1 MNNFGFTYLNLGLKY
16 KAFAAFG
23 EAVSIMVKTNN

>member
-1 MNNFGFTYLNLGLKY
+1 MNNFGDTYSKLGLNS